1 MTDYGLLAKQ
11 IVSLAEV
18 DAHWLPVLSNTS
30 ALLWDALDD
39 INWVGFYL
47 VDPDTE
53 SGAAPGT
60 APSATPGVEPSAA
73 PGVEPDAALGAEPDV
88 APEAEPDVAPSDH
101 EPRTPELRLGPFQ
114 GKVACVRIPF
124 GRGVC
129 GTAAETKTSQLV
141 EDVHQF
147 PGHIA
152 CDSASNS
159 EVVVPIVK
167 DNQVVGVLDIDS
179 PSVARFTQEDLAGLE
194 QVVKALESCV
204 NFSDFC

>member
-18 DAHWLPVLSNTS
+18 DAHWLSVLSNAA

-39 INWVGFYL
+39 VNWVGFYL
-47 VDPDTE
+47 VDPVTVSGAELGAGLGVESDLDLE
-53 SGAAPGT
+53 SGAAL
-60 APSATPGVEPSAA
+60 SA
-73 PGVEPDAALGAEPDV
+73 
-88 APEAEPDVAPSDH
+88 H

-179 PSVARFTQEDLAGLE
+179 PSVARFTQEDLTGLE

>member
-11 IVSLAEV
+11 IVSLAEI
-18 DAHWLPVLSNTS
+18 DAHWLPVLSNAA

-47 VDPDTE
+47 VDPVTV
-53 SGAAPGT
+53 T
-60 APSATPGVEPSAA
+60 GVEPDAGSGAVAELDAA
-73 PGVEPDAALGAEPDV
+73 PGVEPVAA
-88 APEAEPDVAPSDH
+88 PDVAPSDH
-101 EPRTPELRLGPFQ
+101 ELRTPELRLGPFQ

-129 GTAAETKTSQLV
+129 GTAAATKTSQLV

-159 EVVVPIVK
+159 EVVVPIFK
-167 DNQVVGVLDIDS
+167 DGQAIGALDIDS

-194 QVVKALESCV
+194 QVVKALESCA

>member
-18 DAHWLPVLSNTS
+18 DAHWLPVLSNAA

-39 INWVGFYL
+39 INWAGFYL
-47 VDPDTE
+47 VDSVTVTRAE
-53 SGAAPGT
+53 LG
-60 APSATPGVEPSAA
+60 AA
-73 PGVEPDAALGAEPDV
+73 PGVESDAT
-88 APEAEPDVAPSDH
+88 PSVH
-101 EPRTPELRLGPFQ
+101 EPCTPELRLGPFQ

-179 PSVARFTQEDLAGLE
+179 PSVARFTQEDLTGLE